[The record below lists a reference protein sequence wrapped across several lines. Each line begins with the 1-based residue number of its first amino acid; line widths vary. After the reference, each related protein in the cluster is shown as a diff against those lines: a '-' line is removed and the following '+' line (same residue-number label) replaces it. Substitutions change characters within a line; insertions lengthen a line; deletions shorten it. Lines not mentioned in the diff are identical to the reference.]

1 MPRPITLYT
10 LRLTWIWGSNMRLYE
25 KYRPATLDEVVGQ
38 EKAVKACRFLLDHNQ
53 LAGGMVWIS
62 GPSGT
67 GKTTIA
73 RILAQEFT
81 GGGEVTEID
90 AQDVTLDFLRETER
104 RWGMCRPM
112 FGSGIA
118 LIVNEA
124 HGLRGAVVS
133 RWLTTAEKQ
142 PAWVTV
148 IFTTT
153 VAGQLEFEEK
163 FDACPFG
170 SRVKKIR
177 TTNQGFCKPFAA
189 RAKEIAMAEGMDGQP
204 VEVYEKRMAEEH
216 NNARGLLELIAG
228 GGFAA

>member
-1 MPRPITLYT
+1 
-10 LRLTWIWGSNMRLYE
+10 MRLYE
-25 KYRPATLDEVVGQ
+25 KYRPKDLSEVVGQ
-38 EKAVKACRFLLDHNQ
+38 EKAVRACRFILEHDQ
-53 LAGGMVWIS
+53 LGGSMCWVY

-67 GKTTIA
+67 GKTTLA

-81 GGGEVTEID
+81 QGGEVTEID
-90 AQDVTLDFLRETER
+90 AQDVTLDFLRDTER

-112 FGSGIA
+112 FGTGTA

-124 HGLRGAVVS
+124 HGLRSQVVS

-142 PAWVTV
+142 PSWVTV

-153 VAGQLEFEEK
+153 VAGQLEFDEK

-177 TTNQGFCKPFAA
+177 TSNQGFNKPFAA
-189 RAKEIAMAEGMDGQP
+189 RAKQIAEAEGMDGQAI
-204 VEVYEKRMAEEH
+204 EVYEKRLYEEH
-216 NNARGLLELIAG
+216 NNARALLELIAG
-228 GGFAA
+228 GGFAS